1 MAVDHWYR
9 EVLSSSS
16 TLGQNNIKLGN
27 FINNIT
33 YLFTGYAI
41 AKSLL
46 NSGDF
51 TSADSSIRA
60 LAERSSV
67 PFDTLLRG
75 EQSFGKFLEQ
85 EGYNAVPSLSHRIPG
100 SEKYFSGGYNTKTY
114 GSRDGGNVDAIQ
126 IESSKEQ
133 RSEEGREDY
142 AKALAR
148 AIFNFMNIH
157 Y

>member
-1 MAVDHWYR
+1 M
-9 EVLSSSS
+9 L
-16 TLGQNNIKLGN
+16 KLG
-27 FINNIT
+27 
-33 YLFTGYAI
+33 L
-41 AKSLL
+41 
-46 NSGDF
+46 F

-75 EQSFGKFLEQ
+75 EQSFGKFLEE
-85 EGYNAVPSLSHRIPG
+85 EGYNAVPSPSHWVPG
-100 SEKYFSGGYNTKTY
+100 WWEKYFSGGYNTQIY

-133 RSEEGREDY
+133 RSAEGRGPY
-142 AKALAR
+142 ATALAR